1 MSYNTILVNREN
13 GIATITLNR
22 PPMNPLN
29 SELFKEFSNAIDE
42 LAEDASV
49 KVLVI
54 TGAGSKAFA
63 AGADVSEM
71 AYLSPVEVY
80 GFNMV
85 SRTAFDKV
93 ENLGKPAIAALAGIT
108 FGGGCELALA
118 CDFRFAAEN
127 TKIAFP
133 ETGLGIIPGGGG
145 TVRLPKLIGA
155 SKAKELIYAGDIID
169 AATAEKLGIV
179 NKVVPVELLMD
190 ETLKFAAKLAAKPAV
205 AMKMAKESINVGANL
220 DTGSALYYENQCFI
234 TAFASAD
241 AKEGLGAFLEKR
253 KPNYTGK

>member
-71 AYLSPVEVY
+71 AHLSPVEVY

-179 NKVVPVELLMD
+179 NKVVPVELLME